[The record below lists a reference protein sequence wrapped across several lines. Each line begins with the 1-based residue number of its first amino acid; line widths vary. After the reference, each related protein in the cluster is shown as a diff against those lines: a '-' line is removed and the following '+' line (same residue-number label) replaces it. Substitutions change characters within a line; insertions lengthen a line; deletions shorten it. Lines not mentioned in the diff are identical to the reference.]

1 MCTDRRA
8 FIKFS
13 ALSAFTLGLENT
25 NIAASQNSSVQKMA
39 GQAKPITHAEYF
51 QRQQNAQRYM
61 REAGLD
67 AIVLTGGSSLR
78 YFTGA
83 QWSISERLFA
93 LVLPANGELGWV
105 APAFE
110 KDRALE
116 QIQFGTDVR
125 TWQEDES
132 PYELVAAILKDR
144 GLRSGRL
151 GIEETVQFRFSDGIA
166 KAAPAV
172 RFTSA
177 DPVTA
182 RCRGIKSLHEVE
194 LMRLANRITLKSYE
208 MALQSLKEGITH
220 LELATKIAEAHRQ
233 LGATHGF
240 ALVLFAKDAA
250 QPHGTMAPQ
259 KLREGDII
267 LIDGGCSIEGYES
280 DVTRTTI
287 FGKPTDQQ
295 KRVWGIV
302 KRAQTAA
309 LNAARPGVAC
319 ENVDAAARKVIEDA
333 GFGPGYKYFT
343 HRAGHGIGLEG
354 HEWTYLVRGN
364 KTKLDP
370 GMTFSDEPGIYIPGE
385 FGIRIEDIMLIT
397 DNGAELLT
405 GPATSIEQ
413 PF

>member
-13 ALSAFTLGLENT
+13 ALSAFTLGLEST
-25 NIAASQNSSVQKMA
+25 NIAASQNSSVQKMT

-83 QWSISERLFA
+83 QWGISERLFA

-267 LIDGGCSIEGYES
+267 LIDA
-280 DVTRTTI
+280 
-287 FGKPTDQQ
+287 
-295 KRVWGIV
+295 
-302 KRAQTAA
+302 AQAR
-309 LNAARPGVAC
+309 LGHRQARPNSGAQ
-319 ENVDAAARKVIEDA
+319 R
-333 GFGPGYKYFT
+333 GPS
-343 HRAGHGIGLEG
+343 RRRL
-354 HEWTYLVRGN
+354 
-364 KTKLDP
+364 
-370 GMTFSDEPGIYIPGE
+370 
-385 FGIRIEDIMLIT
+385 
-397 DNGAELLT
+397 
-405 GPATSIEQ
+405 
-413 PF
+413 